1 MVSTT
6 GNWMLKSCRGL
17 EGRHIEHSKKPP
29 SVSAPMHRPHA
40 CENRTPGEKSN
51 AC

>member
-29 SVSAPMHRPHA
+29 SVSAPDAPTTCMREPHA
-40 CENRTPGEKSN
+40 RREV
-51 AC
+51 